1 MKDVYNYIKNDIGLN
16 KNDRIVIGVSGG
28 PDSMALL
35 HLLNNLKIEMDLV
48 LICAHVNH
56 NIRKESEMEQI
67 TINKYCKENNIIFES
82 IKIKKWGEDNFQNE
96 ARTTRYNFFDEIAN
110 NYEAKFLMTAH
121 HADDLMETILMR
133 IVRGSTLK
141 GYGGF
146 AKVVEKD
153 NYKIIRPLI
162 TKTKKEILDYVKQ
175 NNITYF
181 NDSSNDEDHYTRNR
195 YRHVVTPFLKSEDV
209 NVHSKF
215 LKYSQSLLEAS
226 EYIDTEAKKVFN
238 KVVQKGII
246 NIGPFRELEKIIQ
259 EKIIYNILEKIYSDD
274 LLIVSDVHVS
284 LIINLIN
291 SKKANSIVHLP
302 NNVVVIK
309 SYNEVSFD
317 YDDFFDDVFEIEII
331 DRINLPNGKNI
342 DKINYCEEVS
352 NNITRLDSKEI
363 CLPLYTRNRKDG
375 DKMKVKG
382 LNGTKKISDIFIDNK
397 IKANERNIWP
407 VVLDAKNNI
416 VWVPGLKKSIFD
428 KEIDEE
434 YDIILKYY

>member
-35 HLLNNLKIEMDLV
+35 YLLNILKIEMNLV

-56 NIRKESEMEQI
+56 NIRKESEIEQI

-162 TKTKKEILDYVKQ
+162 TKTKIEILDYIKQ

-195 YRHVVTPFLKSEDV
+195 YRHVVTPFLKSEDI

-215 LKYSQSLLEAS
+215 LKYSKALLEAS
-226 EYIDTEAKKVFN
+226 DYIDAEAKKVFN

-342 DKINYCEEVS
+342 DKINCCEEVS
-352 NNITRLDSKEI
+352 NNIIRLDSKEI

-397 IKANERNIWP
+397 IKKNERNIWP

>member
-35 HLLNNLKIEMDLV
+35 YLLNILKIEMNLV

-56 NIRKESEMEQI
+56 NIRKESEIEQI

-121 HADDLMETILMR
+121 HADDLIETILMR

-162 TKTKKEILDYVKQ
+162 TKTKKEILDYIKQ

-215 LKYSQSLLEAS
+215 LKYSKALLEAS
-226 EYIDTEAKKVFN
+226 DYIDAEAKKVFN

-352 NNITRLDSKEI
+352 NNIIRLDSKEI

-397 IKANERNIWP
+397 IKTNERNIWP